1 MPGRENRRS
10 CREVHRGPSQV
21 VSKSTFSMLS
31 RSHGLD
37 VSASVLELERVFAT
51 ALDILR
57 GLRFPEVLLGFR
69 EELWLLE
76 SGAVDGRDL
85 AWGAPRWSCS
95 GQLVEGIPSWRVFVF
110 GASVAFEVDLAWGA
124 LRRSCSGAFAEGI
137 PSWRVFVFCGSVAFE
152 SGRSLVSKVDAVTA
166 VFNPELTGFDA
177 KPSTSSR
184 LPFFVLPDCFVPLA
198 GLKPK
203 PSISALLPFF
213 ELLTAWLQRL
223 LLASSCGTGA
233 KRPHCL

>member
-31 RSHGLD
+31 RSHALD

-76 SGAVDGRDL
+76 SGAVDGRD
-85 AWGAPRWSCS
+85 
-95 GQLVEGIPSWRVFVF
+95 VEGIPSWRVFVF

-124 LRRSCSGAFAEGI
+124 PRRSCSGAFAEGI

-233 KRPHCL
+233 KSPHCL